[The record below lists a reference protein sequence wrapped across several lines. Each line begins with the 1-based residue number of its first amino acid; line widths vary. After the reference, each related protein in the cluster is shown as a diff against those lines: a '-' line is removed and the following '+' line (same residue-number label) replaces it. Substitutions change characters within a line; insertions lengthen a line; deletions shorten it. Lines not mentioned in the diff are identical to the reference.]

1 MSNIQKIKSIKA
13 EIAEISKKIVNKDYD
28 TEQSKH
34 DLQKRRWILKRTLS
48 AIEAGEDCGYLD
60 IFQN

>member
-13 EIAEISKKIVNKDYD
+13 EIAEISKKIVDKDYETLQD
-28 TEQSKH
+28 KH
-34 DLQKRRWILKRTLS
+34 DLQKKRWILKRTLT
-48 AIEAGEDCGYLD
+48 AIETGEDCGYLD